1 MRISDLSSG
10 VCSSDLP
17 GKPLPFPSILVA
29 SEDDPFA
36 SIDRSRSMA
45 RDWQCRFEDV
55 GECGHINADS
65 KIGHWHEGQRL
76 LERLLEAASNA
87 RSEERR
93 VGKECV
99 GTCRSRGS
107 RCHKKKK
114 N

>member
-1 MRISDLSSG
+1 MRISDWSSD
-10 VCSSDLP
+10 VCSSDLCFALLVAPPDLTRQSMPAPLDGFGSAP

-76 LERLLEAASNA
+76 QIGRAH
-87 RSEERR
+87 
-93 VGKECV
+93 V
-99 GTCRSRGS
+99 
-107 RCHKKKK
+107 
-114 N
+114 